1 MKREFDIL
9 VIGELNVDLILN
21 GLPSLPEEGK
31 EIIANQMTLTLGS
44 SSAIFASNASTLG
57 NKVAF
62 LGKTGTD
69 MFGDLVFK
77 SLEEKKVDTRFIIRS
92 SIDKTGAT
100 IVLNFDEDRAMVT
113 YPGAMETLKPEDI
126 NENWLSKA
134 GHMHLSSVFL
144 QPALKKEIVSIFK
157 MAKNLGL
164 TTSLDVQWDPAEKWD
179 LNMKE
184 LLPLVDVFLPNET
197 ELRALTGEQDMDK
210 AIESVKPLIN
220 TMAIKMGNKG
230 SRGVTKETDI
240 TIKPFLNKKVVDAI
254 GAGDSFNAGF
264 ITGFLAGKPL
274 PGCLEY
280 GNLTG
285 AVSTTAAGGTGA
297 FDSLEGFRQKAG
309 KVFGFK
315 ENFNNLF

>member
-1 MKREFDIL
+1 MKKEFDIL

-21 GLPSLPEEGK
+21 GLPSLPKEGK
-31 EIIANQMTLTLGS
+31 EILADQMTLTLGS

-69 MFGDLVFK
+69 LFGDLVFK
-77 SLEEKKVDTRFIIRS
+77 SLKEKNVDTQFIIRS
-92 SIDKTGAT
+92 SSDKTGAT

-113 YPGAMETLKPEDI
+113 YPGAMETLQMEDI

-144 QPALKKEIVSIFK
+144 QPALKNDIVSIFR
-157 MAKNLGL
+157 MAKGLGL
-164 TTSLDVQWDPAEKWD
+164 TTSLDIQWDPAEKWD
-179 LNMKE
+179 LNKRE

-197 ELRALTGEQDMDK
+197 ELRALTGEKDLDK
-210 AIESVKPLIN
+210 AIEKVKPLIN

-264 ITGFLAGKPL
+264 ITGFLAGRPL
-274 PGCLEY
+274 SECLKY

-297 FDSLEGFRQKAG
+297 FESLEGFRQKAE
-309 KVFGFK
+309 KVFGIK
-315 ENFNNLF
+315 GEI

>member
-1 MKREFDIL
+1 
-9 VIGELNVDLILN
+9 
-21 GLPSLPEEGK
+21 
-31 EIIANQMTLTLGS
+31 
-44 SSAIFASNASTLG
+44 
-57 NKVAF
+57 
-62 LGKTGTD
+62 
-69 MFGDLVFK
+69 
-77 SLEEKKVDTRFIIRS
+77 
-92 SIDKTGAT
+92 
-100 IVLNFDEDRAMVT
+100 MVT

-297 FDSLEGFRQKAG
+297 FDSLEGFRQKTG

>member
-1 MKREFDIL
+1 MKKEFDIL

-21 GLPSLPEEGK
+21 GLPSLPKEGK
-31 EIIANQMTLTLGS
+31 EILADQMTLTLGS

-69 MFGDLVFK
+69 LFGDLVFK
-77 SLEEKKVDTRFIIRS
+77 SLKEKNVDTQFIIRS
-92 SIDKTGAT
+92 SSDKTGAT

-113 YPGAMETLKPEDI
+113 YPGAMETLQMEDI

-144 QPALKKEIVSIFK
+144 QPALKNDIVSIFR
-157 MAKNLGL
+157 MAKGLGL
-164 TTSLDVQWDPAEKWD
+164 TTSLDIQWDPAEKWD
-179 LNMKE
+179 LNKKE

-197 ELRALTGEQDMDK
+197 ELRALTGEKNLDK
-210 AIESVKPLIN
+210 AIEKVKPLIN

-230 SRGVTKETDI
+230 SRGVTKKTDI

-264 ITGFLAGKPL
+264 ITGFLAGRPL
-274 PGCLEY
+274 SECLKY

-297 FDSLEGFRQKAG
+297 FESLEGFRQKAE
-309 KVFGFK
+309 KVFGIK
-315 ENFNNLF
+315 GEI